1 MFHCPTKYECQN
13 CHRTFASPQALGGHR
28 AHPCQPEGS
37 RRGSRSR
44 CDSESSGDEDDYVC
58 CDCGRAFASPQ
69 ALGGHRAHP
78 CQPEGSRRGRR
89 SCCVSDSSSSSSS
102 SECEYEYECCD
113 CGRAFETQQGLNGHK
128 AHCRPQQARA
138 TPSRRPAGDCTAGAF
153 ECPCGRTFESQRG
166 LSGHRAHCKAQAR
179 PQTQPRCTGD
189 AAGRRSGGAFECPC
203 GRTFESQQGL
213 SGHRAH
219 CRAQARPQLQLQP
232 QRPGPVHYAFDS
244 ARVYSSGGAFK
255 CPCGRSFES
264 QQGLSGHRAHCTAE
278 YPKDA
283 PDGYECPACDRV
295 FATEEEF
302 WTHWV
307 HCGGAPDTKSRSKA
321 SGARFVS
328 DVAETSSSVIAVLVR
343 SSFKPKGSCVDE
355 SKALLSFFMD
365 KVPDLDAAHII
376 RGCRG
381 TAECI
386 KRRKEARALPTMSKT
401 ISGAFHSQY
410 NEPMEKGA
418 PVPFPNTRYICN
430 FPILGVRPTK
440 NKAPAGVPPC
450 DADKEDIVDESI
462 RLFKANVMFRNFEV
476 KGYADRLLIYITV
489 YLSSCLPKLL
499 HKSKGE
505 AEKILF
511 AYAIEPF
518 SLPGDKTF
526 CLGGLVTAP
535 ANRSD
540 SEFIKQY
547 LTYLRQEAG
556 TRLLERVYE
565 HGDREPDKWWM
576 CFNKR
581 KFLNKSI

>member
-386 KRRKEARALPTMSKT
+386 KRRKEARALIEKQGLSTDEVLSIALYTYDTSSSMKNSNFYFQLNKLLR
-401 ISGAFHSQY
+401 SGKEEEVREAEGYLYYFLGALAKLPDFNGVVY
-410 NEPMEKGA
+410 RGNPNMEDVKSEYVDGRKIIWRGFTSTTTDANTARSFAMGRGVVFRIRVLKGKSIEDLSA
-418 PVPFPNTRYICN
+418 IKSESEVLLRPNT
-430 FPILGVRPTK
+430 
-440 NKAPAGVPPC
+440 
-450 DADKEDIVDESI
+450 E
-462 RLFKANVMFRNFEV
+462 
-476 KGYADRLLIYITV
+476 
-489 YLSSCLPKLL
+489 
-499 HKSKGE
+499 
-505 AEKILF
+505 
-511 AYAIEPF
+511 
-518 SLPGDKTF
+518 
-526 CLGGLVTAP
+526 LVVASP
-535 ANRSD
+535 
-540 SEFIKQY
+540 
-547 LTYLRQEAG
+547 L
-556 TRLLERVYE
+556 V
-565 HGDREPDKWWM
+565 PDKDGI
-576 CFNKR
+576 NYIDLQQVAGKT
-581 KFLNKSI
+581 LLS